1 MYIKMEM
8 KKNDQS
14 KGGNK
19 MKKVKRAVGYVC
31 DIPIPGTDMVISKE
45 DQRIRMLK
53 YAEKEGLELA
63 CIYEDE
69 QYSEDFMNRPGVQKI
84 LDCKENCGL
93 LLVERVWSLSRKM
106 KELKPFISELE
117 RKNWELVS
125 SSYLWDCVSQ
135 QVRHR
140 YMGALA
146 EKQRQAA
153 RAKADSKQGQA
164 AA

>member
-1 MYIKMEM
+1 MEM
-8 KKNDQS
+8 KMAKQIQS
-14 KGGNK
+14 EGGNK
-19 MKKVKRAVGYVC
+19 MKQVKKAVGYVC

-63 CIYEDE
+63 CIYEDD
-69 QYSEDFMNRPGVQKI
+69 QYTEDFMTRPGVQKV
-84 LDCKENCGL
+84 LNCKENCGM
-93 LLVERVWSLSRKM
+93 LLVERVWCLSRKM
-106 KELKPFISELE
+106 KDLKPFIAELA
-117 RKNWELVS
+117 KKDWELTS

-153 RAKADSKQGQA
+153 RSKVEANKQGQA